1 MRTVNGKPLN
11 IFCAGKVSPGKFLN
25 LFFEII
31 WMSIRLSA
39 CFMCTDMHCQPAK
52 SENVS
57 A

>member
-11 IFCAGKVSPGKFLN
+11 IFFAGKVSPGKFLN